1 MTHAHVDPG
10 SPRGARPAHTAGGP
24 GRDGRTDRSAYAMAP
39 AARHAPGPPPETGG
53 SRRGATVGAVTKF
66 PKFAEYTA
74 NRLGYQVDTILLN
87 IQRTAWD
94 TKFAECT
101 ANRGQCCHYTSSPS
115 A

>member
-53 SRRGATVGAVTKF
+53 SRRGATPWARLQSF
-66 PKFAEYTA
+66 PS
-74 NRLGYQVDTILLN
+74 LLN
-87 IQRTAWD
+87 IQRTAWG
-94 TKFAECT
+94 TKLTQVC
-101 ANRGQCCHYTSSPS
+101 
-115 A
+115 